1 LLESRQK
8 FEVSLADFQGLV
20 TSNRARIRA
29 REKKQ
34 EQSLFP
40 DKLQDDRSSPTP

>member
-1 LLESRQK
+1 LLEARQK
-8 FEVSLADFQGLV
+8 AEVSLVDFQGLV
-20 TSNRARIRA
+20 ASNRARIRA

-40 DKLQDDRSSPTP
+40 GQI